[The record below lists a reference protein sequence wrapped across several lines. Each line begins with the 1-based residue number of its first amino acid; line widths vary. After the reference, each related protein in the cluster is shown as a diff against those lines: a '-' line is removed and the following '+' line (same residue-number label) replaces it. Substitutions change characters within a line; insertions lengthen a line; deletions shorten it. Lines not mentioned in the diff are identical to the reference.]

1 MSSGYERFNNEDV
14 EKTGEVLNAPAYP
27 VQQFPP
33 QYTGQQPA
41 TLALGQIPQV
51 PGQQTIIHV
60 AAGPIPN
67 DYFGFALFVT
77 ICCCLPFGIVGLI
90 KSSEVKNRAAGGDY
104 NGATISSSEARRWS
118 WAGCIIGGITWGI
131 ALLVT
136 CVYIGLAVAAC
147 NAGDCYNY

>member
-41 TLALGQIPQV
+41 TLALGQIPQ
-51 PGQQTIIHV
+51 
-60 AAGPIPN
+60 
-67 DYFGFALFVT
+67 
-77 ICCCLPFGIVGLI
+77 
-90 KSSEVKNRAAGGDY
+90 VKNRAAGGDY